1 MARILIVD
9 DEETDRLLVETIL
22 TRAGHETIV
31 VDGGEQALRAYLDS
45 GVDIVITDLK
55 MPDVHGF
62 ELITIMREFRPP
74 PAVIA
79 LSGTGPFQLHMA
91 EALGAE
97 WTLLKPLDPR
107 MLLDAVARAQ
117 ESRETRERRVS
128 S

>member
-9 DEETDRLLVETIL
+9 DEETDRLLVEAIL

-31 VDGGEQALRAYLDS
+31 VKGGEEALRAYLDR

-62 ELITIMREFRPP
+62 ELITIMREFRTPP
-74 PAVIA
+74 VVIA

-97 WTLLKPLDPR
+97 WTLLKPVDPR
-107 MLLDAVARAQ
+107 MLLDAVHRAQ
-117 ESRETRERRVS
+117 KSLEDGRRRRS

>member
-9 DEETDRLLVETIL
+9 DEETDRLLVEAIL

-31 VDGGEQALRAYLDS
+31 VEGGEEALRAYLDRD
-45 GVDIVITDLK
+45 VDIVITDLK

-62 ELITIMREFRPP
+62 ELITIMREFRTPP
-74 PAVIA
+74 VVIA

-97 WTLLKPLDPR
+97 WTLLKPVDPR
-107 MLLDAVARAQ
+107 MLLDAVHRAQ
-117 ESRETRERRVS
+117 ESFEDGRRRRS